1 MSKEELNCLSAGLG
15 CCSCNLPRQPLSE
28 AVSLAV
34 LGARCFHHVLV
45 HLHSKILK
53 ICLPWPH
60 SLQSIVLVTESKSH
74 HHVLNCLLFASLAFP
89 AGDGSRAACTAG
101 CGQAAARFGNV
112 VTPEGPSAAMPGTA
126 QGSTGCSVPSTP
138 SSWVGVSVSR
148 RALWGF
154 HLCGEVPPALRLQP
168 DPKDNYCNLLFPL
181 LLVSGLSHQH
191 KFVVPLLHPL
201 VLCPSSCCVD
211 LRR

>member
-101 CGQAAARFGNV
+101 YGQAAARFGNV
-112 VTPEGPSAAMPGTA
+112 VTPAGPSAAMPGTA

-138 SSWVGVSVSR
+138 SSWCQCVKEGSVGFPS
-148 RALWGF
+148 LWRGASSPQAATRPQGQ
-154 HLCGEVPPALRLQP
+154 LLQ
-168 DPKDNYCNLLFPL
+168 
-181 LLVSGLSHQH
+181 
-191 KFVVPLLHPL
+191 FVVSTSAREWAESPAQVCGAP
-201 VLCPSSCCVD
+201 VASSCAVSQQLLC
-211 LRR
+211 